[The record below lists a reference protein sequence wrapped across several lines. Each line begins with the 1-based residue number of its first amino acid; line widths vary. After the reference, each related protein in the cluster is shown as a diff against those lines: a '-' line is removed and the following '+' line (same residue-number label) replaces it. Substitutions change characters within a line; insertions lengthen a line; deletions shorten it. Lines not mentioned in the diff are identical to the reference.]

1 MKHNEKEIE
10 KKLDEALGKPK
21 YYIDASVM
29 EEGER
34 YAWFP
39 TLGDSMTD
47 GTPKSI
53 PSGSFV
59 LGRWLKFNSIHDVPL
74 HRPIVVILNIDGEQF
89 CVLKSACKI
98 HSSPADASDEVCL
111 RSYNPA
117 RRCDDLWVPF
127 NYIKFIFVVEIV
139 RRPDGHEFI
148 PKQEEVIRKT
158 RKAK

>member
-1 MKHNEKEIE
+1 MKHHKKEIE
-10 KKLDEALGKPK
+10 KDLDAALGKPK
-21 YYIDASVM
+21 YFIDAPVM
-29 EEGER
+29 NEGER

-47 GTPKSI
+47 DTPKSI

-59 LGRWLKFNSIHDVPL
+59 LGRWLKYDSIHDIPL

-98 HSSPADASDEVCL
+98 RSSPADASDEVCL

-117 RRCDDLWVPF
+117 SRCDDLWVPF
-127 NYIKFIFVVEIV
+127 HYIKFIFFVEIV
-139 RRPDGHEFI
+139 RRPDGQEFI
-148 PKQEEVIRKT
+148 PTQEEVVRKT

>member
-1 MKHNEKEIE
+1 VLE
-10 KKLDEALGKPK
+10 
-21 YYIDASVM
+21 DA
-29 EEGER
+29 ER

-47 GTPKSI
+47 DTSKSI
-53 PSGSFV
+53 PGGSFV
-59 LGRWLKFNSIHDVPL
+59 LGRWLKLNSIHDVPL

-98 HSSPADASDEVCL
+98 NSSPADANDEVCL

-117 RRCDDLWVPF
+117 PRCDDLWVPF
-127 NYIKFIFVVEIV
+127 HYIKFIFVVEIV
-139 RRPDGHEFI
+139 RRPCGDEFI
-148 PKQEEVIRKT
+148 STQEEVIRKT